1 MSATKIIVTTASIS
15 SGSKSH
21 LKLVVFQTSLMQFDF
36 YDDNFIFDWETAEAL
51 IETQIVP
58 QLHQP
63 SETGE
68 YVGLSVSSNGY
79 SFSVELDNA
88 AAARVNDKQI
98 NIDVNIDALNDYL
111 KHCRLAGYKSA

>member
-1 MSATKIIVTTASIS
+1 MATVIVTTASIS

-63 SETGE
+63 NETGD
-68 YVGLSVSSNGY
+68 YLGLSVTSNVY
-79 SFSVELDNA
+79 SFSAELDNA
-88 AAARVNDKQI
+88 AAARLNDKQM
-98 NIDVNIDALNDYL
+98 NIDVDMDVLKDYL

>member
-1 MSATKIIVTTASIS
+1 MSAAKIIVTAASIS

-21 LKLVVFQTSLMQFDF
+21 LKLVTFQTSLNQFDF
-36 YDDNFIFDWETAEAL
+36 YDDFICDWETAEAL

-58 QLHQP
+58 QLHQ
-63 SETGE
+63 SNETGD
-68 YVGLSVSSNGY
+68 YLGLSVTSNGY

-111 KHCRLAGYKSA
+111 KHCRLAGYNKSA

>member
-15 SGSKSH
+15 SATKSH
-21 LKLVVFQTSLMQFDF
+21 LKLVTFQTSLNQFDF
-36 YDDNFIFDWETAEAL
+36 YDDFICDWETAEAL

-63 SETGE
+63 NATGD
-68 YVGLSVSSNGY
+68 YLGLSVTSNVY
-79 SFSVELDNA
+79 SFSAELDNA
-88 AAARVNDKQI
+88 AAARLNDKQM
-98 NIDVNIDALNDYL
+98 NIDVDMDVLKDYL